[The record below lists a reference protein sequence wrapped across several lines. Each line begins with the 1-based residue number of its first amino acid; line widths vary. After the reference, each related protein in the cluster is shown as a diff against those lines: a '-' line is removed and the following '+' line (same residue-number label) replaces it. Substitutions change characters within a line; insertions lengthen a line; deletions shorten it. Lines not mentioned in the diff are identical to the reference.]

1 MKAAASQPS
10 LKWEETTPEVHTLE
24 VVRVSINIIRVTVIN
39 TVINNI
45 INNITVTVIATI
57 TK

>member
-10 LKWEETTPEVHTLE
+10 LKWEETTPEVHTLY
-24 VVRVSINIIRVTVIN
+24 VVRVSINIINVTVIN
-39 TVINNI
+39 II
-45 INNITVTVIATI
+45 INTVTVMTTI